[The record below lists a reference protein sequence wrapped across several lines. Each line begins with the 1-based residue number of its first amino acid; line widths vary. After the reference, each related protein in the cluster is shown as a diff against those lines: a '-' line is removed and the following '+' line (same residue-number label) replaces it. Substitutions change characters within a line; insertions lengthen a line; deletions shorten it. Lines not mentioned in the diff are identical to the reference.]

1 MKMNITNKACTL
13 SFSMQK
19 KHVKK
24 RVKALYPDKNL
35 YIKPVKYVC
44 CEVKEI
50 INSRN
55 DRTFSKMFYI
65 KKNQSEI
72 LNEEVQNES
81 IILL

>member
-24 RVKALYPDKNL
+24 RVKALYADKNL
-35 YIKPVKYVC
+35 YIKPVKYAC

-55 DRTFSKMFYI
+55 DRTFSECFILRKI
-65 KKNQSEI
+65 NQKS
-72 LNEEVQNES
+72 
-81 IILL
+81 